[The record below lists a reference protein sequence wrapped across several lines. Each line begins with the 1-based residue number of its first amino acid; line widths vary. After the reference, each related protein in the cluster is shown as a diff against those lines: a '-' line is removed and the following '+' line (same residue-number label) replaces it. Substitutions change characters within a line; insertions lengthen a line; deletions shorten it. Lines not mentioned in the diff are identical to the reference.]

1 MSITRGFG
9 SRGSENERLEDF
21 LRRKRKRDGEG
32 DEDEDEEN
40 KNKDPKKS
48 RTRDF
53 SRPASEPLNDV
64 TNESLKPVSRKRR
77 RGDAFGTRDEESTT
91 QYESKKKPKLD
102 NLFGNDTQHVD
113 KTDRSLNSGPQKSS
127 EGHDWGLMESLQ
139 GHNLVNPDRQRAKD
153 DSDVSYRSLENQ
165 EGKDISADGKLD
177 SSQQRRGFETIRRAM
192 GIEHTDD
199 DMRKAGVNPK
209 GYLDARR
216 KLHGYLEANLRGEEV
231 SIKGYEKTR
240 EELNSMVDK
249 LEKAGKGSHETGTPA
264 SEHRLTNLS
273 DDSGVSVDSTHEPPR
288 RIEFASEMR
297 AQLLENARKRW
308 EGDNTSDVSNF
319 KVTPEMLKSK
329 LEELENV
336 APNRRR
342 AYDELNSIKKR
353 LEENFK
359 GNGDSKKSKEQKEK
373 GQNLM
378 GLIKKMMDMLLGV
391 GEGQEEG
398 EKGDLNDEEVGELRR
413 PIRRMFDYV
422 QADNPAD
429 SSSYDEARKELT
441 SEPLGRSPR
450 SAFGRLFTEKL
461 QKSEATGAKGA
472 KS

>member
-199 DMRKAGVNPK
+199 DMRKAG
-209 GYLDARR
+209 
-216 KLHGYLEANLRGEEV
+216 
-231 SIKGYEKTR
+231 
-240 EELNSMVDK
+240 
-249 LEKAGKGSHETGTPA
+249 
-264 SEHRLTNLS
+264 
-273 DDSGVSVDSTHEPPR
+273 
-288 RIEFASEMR
+288 
-297 AQLLENARKRW
+297 
-308 EGDNTSDVSNF
+308 
-319 KVTPEMLKSK
+319 
-329 LEELENV
+329 
-336 APNRRR
+336 
-342 AYDELNSIKKR
+342 
-353 LEENFK
+353 
-359 GNGDSKKSKEQKEK
+359 
-373 GQNLM
+373 
-378 GLIKKMMDMLLGV
+378 
-391 GEGQEEG
+391 
-398 EKGDLNDEEVGELRR
+398 
-413 PIRRMFDYV
+413 
-422 QADNPAD
+422 
-429 SSSYDEARKELT
+429 
-441 SEPLGRSPR
+441 
-450 SAFGRLFTEKL
+450 
-461 QKSEATGAKGA
+461 
-472 KS
+472 